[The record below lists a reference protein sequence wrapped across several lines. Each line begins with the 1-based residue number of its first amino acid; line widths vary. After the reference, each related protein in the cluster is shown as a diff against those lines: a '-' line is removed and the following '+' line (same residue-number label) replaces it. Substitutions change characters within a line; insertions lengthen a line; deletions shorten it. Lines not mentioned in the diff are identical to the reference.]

1 VNADSAAPQI
11 TARVSGRTVQVE
23 SGKPAH
29 CVSFL
34 RQEISMRMRIVAV
47 VLTSAFVTWPLAAA
61 CVSAQPPP
69 PPPAPAQTAPRTP
82 DVIFVP
88 TPAEVVKGMLELAKV
103 TKDDLVID
111 LGCGDGGIVV
121 AAARDYGARS
131 IGIDIDPQRVREAR
145 ANVEQAK
152 VGDRARIIEGDLFE
166 QDLKAASVVTL
177 YLLPRL
183 NEKLKPR
190 LWRDLKVGSRVVSN
204 SFDMGD
210 WKPDQTIDVDGRTVY
225 LWTIKPEHKQAK

>member
-1 VNADSAAPQI
+1 
-11 TARVSGRTVQVE
+11 
-23 SGKPAH
+23 
-29 CVSFL
+29 
-34 RQEISMRMRIVAV
+34 MRMRIAALLLAALV
-47 VLTSAFVTWPLAAA
+47 VGPLATTRA
-61 CVSAQPPP
+61 SAQTPPV
-69 PPPAPAQTAPRTP
+69 PPAPAPARAP

-88 TPAEVVKGMLELAKV
+88 TPAEVVKGMLDLAKV
-103 TKDDLVID
+103 TKNDLVID

-121 AAARDYGARS
+121 AAARDFGARS
-131 IGIDIDPQRVREAR
+131 IGVDIDPVRVKEAR
-145 ANVEQAK
+145 DNIAK
-152 VGDRARIIEGDLFE
+152 NNVGDRAKIIQGDLFE
-166 QDLKAASVVTL
+166 ADIKDANVITL

-183 NEKLKPR
+183 NEKLKPK

>member
-1 VNADSAAPQI
+1 
-11 TARVSGRTVQVE
+11 
-23 SGKPAH
+23 
-29 CVSFL
+29 
-34 RQEISMRMRIVAV
+34 MRMRIAAV
-47 VLTSAFVTWPLAAA
+47 MLASSLTWPLGASRA
-61 CVSAQPPP
+61 SAQPPP
-69 PPPAPAQTAPRTP
+69 PPPAPAQAPTRAP

-88 TPAEVVKGMLELAKV
+88 TPAEVVKGMLDLAKV
-103 TKDDLVID
+103 TKNDLVID

-121 AAARDYGARS
+121 AAARDFGARS
-131 IGIDIDPQRVREAR
+131 IGVDIDPVRIKEAR
-145 ANVEQAK
+145 DNVAK
-152 VGDRARIIEGDLFE
+152 NNVGDRAKILQGDLFE
-166 QDLKAASVVTL
+166 ADIKDANVVTL

-183 NEKLKPR
+183 NEKLKPK

>member
-1 VNADSAAPQI
+1 
-11 TARVSGRTVQVE
+11 
-23 SGKPAH
+23 
-29 CVSFL
+29 
-34 RQEISMRMRIVAV
+34 MRMRIAAAV
-47 VLTSAFVTWPLAAA
+47 MLASTFVVWPLATA
-61 CVSAQPPP
+61 CVAASPPP
-69 PPPAPAQTAPRTP
+69 TPPPAPVQAPARTP

-88 TPAEVVKGMLELAKV
+88 TPAEVIKGMLDLAKV
-103 TKDDLVID
+103 TKNDLVID

-121 AAARDYGARS
+121 AAARDFGARS
-131 IGIDIDPQRVREAR
+131 VGVDIDPQRIKEASE
-145 ANVEQAK
+145 NVEKNK
-152 VGDRARIIEGDLFE
+152 VGDRAKIVQGDLFE
-166 QDLKAASVVTL
+166 YDIKDANVVTL

-190 LWRDLKVGSRVVSN
+190 LWKELKVGSRVVSN